1 MKQQIDT
8 KGLQS
13 IVDGQL
19 ALGLKAVEAAEQLGA
34 LQLNT
39 TKALL
44 EQSVKQHQALLGVK
58 TPQELGAIAN
68 DASKPLAQITQN
80 YLTEA
85 TALAL
90 DSSRAVALT
99 TEAQVQEGYRA
110 VSAWLDEAAKT
121 APAGSESFFK
131 AAREMI
137 AVSEK
142 AWGQF
147 MRQTASMNEQAE
159 RYVVSPTNAPK
170 SKTKRST

>member
-1 MKQQIDT
+1 MKQPIDT

-19 ALGLKAVEAAEQLGA
+19 ALGLKAVEAVEQLGA

-58 TPQELGAIAN
+58 TPQDLGAIAN

-85 TALAL
+85 TALAR
-90 DSSRAVALT
+90 DTSRAVALT

-110 VSAWLDEAAKT
+110 VSTWLDEAAKA

-147 MRQTASMNEQAE
+147 IRQTESMNEQAE
-159 RYVVSPTNAPK
+159 LYVVSPANAPK
-170 SKTKRST
+170 GKSKRST

>member
-1 MKQQIDT
+1 MKKHMDT

-13 IVDGQL
+13 IADGQL

-85 TALAL
+85 ATLAL
-90 DSSRAVALT
+90 DTSKAAALT

-110 VSAWLDEAAKT
+110 VSTWLDEAAKT

-147 MRQTASMNEQAE
+147 IRQTESMSEQAE
-159 RYVVSPTNAPK
+159 LYVVSPTTSPR
-170 SKTKRST
+170 SKAKRTV

>member
-1 MKQQIDT
+1 MKKHMDT

-13 IVDGQL
+13 IADGQL

-58 TPQELGAIAN
+58 TPQEFGAIAN

-90 DSSRAVALT
+90 DSSRAAALT

-110 VSAWLDEAAKT
+110 VSTWLDEAAKT

-147 MRQTASMNEQAE
+147 IRQTESMSEQAE
-159 RYVVSPTNAPK
+159 LYVVSPTTSPK
-170 SKTKRST
+170 SKPKRST